1 MRALIAEDD
10 YISRRIVKEILSAYG
25 TCDVAAD
32 GEEAVQ
38 AFSQALAEENPYDL
52 VCMDIMMPRLDGQGA
67 LKKIRATER
76 EHGVAAAQEV
86 KVIMTTALDDPKNIV
101 EAYYRGGATAFLVK
115 PITRQKLLQ
124 EVHGLGLIG

>member
-38 AFSQALAEENPYDL
+38 AFCQALAEEKPYDL
-52 VCMDIMMPRLDGQGA
+52 VCMDIMMPRLDGQSA

-76 EHGVAAAQEV
+76 ELGVAAAQEV
-86 KVIMTTALDDPKNIV
+86 KVIMTTALDDPKNV
-101 EAYYRGGATAFLVK
+101 VDAYYRGGATAFLVK
-115 PITRQKLLQ
+115 PITRHKLLQ
-124 EVHGLGLIG
+124 EVHGLGLLG